1 MEDKIQN
8 SKLVTLDNVGY
19 PVQALWFI
27 GSETLFGFQIFWIWA
42 YLMKVILIFWLWAYL
57 MKVILSVPDEGYS
70 ARTWWRLFWAYL
82 MKVILSA
89 PDEGYSRNV
98 WCALNLISTFLFKH
112 DCNEKCIQ
120 VTGLFRFLLARDN
133 RTN

>member
-42 YLMKVILIFWLWAYL
+42 YLNT
-57 MKVILSVPDEGYS
+57 DEGYF
-70 ARTWWRLFWAYL
+70 LKYVVHY
-82 MKVILSA
+82 KVPVHVYVSVV
-89 PDEGYSRNV
+89 E
-98 WCALNLISTFLFKH
+98 
-112 DCNEKCIQ
+112 
-120 VTGLFRFLLARDN
+120 
-133 RTN
+133 